1 MNYPFKKI
9 IRDISN
15 YRYILK
21 TIKKSKQTVEWRKF
35 NLRADWIGR
44 LYTVVNLPPEVT
56 LSPDSP
62 EEIRPAYVLEQTKP
76 LNEYLTKMNL
86 HEVIIPSL
94 EPIGETDS
102 YLVVYSPYFQKL
114 SISWFVYRII
124 FLLILLWTQ
133 HKFGIFGFVKKALIS
148 TCEFIF

>member
-21 TIKKSKQTVEWRKF
+21 TINKSKETVEWRKF

-86 HEVIIPSL
+86 HEIIIPSL
-94 EPIGETDS
+94 EPIEETDS

-114 SISWFVYRII
+114 SLSWFVYRII
-124 FLLILLWTQ
+124 FYL
-133 HKFGIFGFVKKALIS
+133 
-148 TCEFIF
+148 